1 MVNIKKRHVKAYIL
15 LESLIALGVL
25 VTIVALVLNQ
35 INRNHEHLIK
45 RLHEQ
50 EVLMVAT
57 MAVQTKQSHL
67 TLNGVSVD
75 VVRTKAGLLVTE
87 NGKEVIYLEKN

>member
-1 MVNIKKRHVKAYIL
+1 M
-15 LESLIALGVL
+15 LESLIALGAL

-35 INRNHEHLIK
+35 INRNHEHLVK

-57 MAVQTKQSHL
+57 MAVQAKQSHL

-75 VVRTKAGLLVTE
+75 VTRTEAGLLVTE
-87 NGKEVIYLEKN
+87 NGKEVICLEKH

>member
-1 MVNIKKRHVKAYIL
+1 M

-35 INRNHEHLIK
+35 INRNHEHLVK
-45 RLHEQ
+45 SLHEQ

-75 VVRTKAGLLVTE
+75 VTRIEAGVLVTE
-87 NGKEVIYLEKN
+87 NGKEVICLEKH

>member
-1 MVNIKKRHVKAYIL
+1 MVNIKNQQLKAYIL

-35 INRNHEHLIK
+35 INRNHEHLVK

-50 EVLMVAT
+50 EVFNGSDNGGAG
-57 MAVQTKQSHL
+57 QT
-67 TLNGVSVD
+67 VSF
-75 VVRTKAGLLVTE
+75 
-87 NGKEVIYLEKN
+87 NP

>member
-1 MVNIKKRHVKAYIL
+1 M

-35 INRNHEHLIK
+35 INRNHEHLVK

-75 VVRTKAGLLVTE
+75 VTRTESGVLVTE
-87 NGKEVIYLEKN
+87 NGKEVICLEKH